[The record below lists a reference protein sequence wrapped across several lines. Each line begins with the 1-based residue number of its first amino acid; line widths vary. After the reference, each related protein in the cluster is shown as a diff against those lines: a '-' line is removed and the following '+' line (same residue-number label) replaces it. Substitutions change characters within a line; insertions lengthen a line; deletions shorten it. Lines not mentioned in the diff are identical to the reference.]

1 MRSKDCPILL
11 TRRKTFPPV
20 TSLAEFRRKLQFV
33 TSKTLPRGANMQEK
47 VEGFRLSPQQNR
59 VWLFQQKN
67 LSAFYSQVVALIRGS
82 LQEARL
88 RQAIAY
94 LVDRHEILRTVFHRR
109 AGLRLPFQVVTAGG
123 GDACAWR
130 SEDLSRLRSAE
141 RQSRLE
147 ELLAQEREQPWAY
160 ETGPLLRLRLARL
173 SPQEHA
179 LLVTLPALCADSRTL
194 SLFVEELA
202 AAYGEAAGD
211 VRGEAEEVMQ
221 YADVS
226 QWQNELL
233 EAEEG
238 EPGVEHWRARNWAA
252 ATALTLPFEFW
263 CDEVSETAS
272 IFRWRKQDVLLSAE
286 VVDAVKA
293 AADAR
298 RVSVAAWLQT
308 CWSALLWRLCGRP
321 AELIIGVGY
330 DARKYDELAG
340 AWGLLTKQAPV
351 RVEMNTEARFS
362 EALEQVEEAR
372 SETAKWQEYFSWEK
386 LGRGASSSST
396 TSGTLTVENRAD
408 AETLFC
414 AAQYE
419 YEREAASPALPAS
432 DLTFSLSHLAA
443 LAEPFKVKLHVIERP
458 SAKDHSRLRL
468 ELLWDSALLTDQAA
482 DCLASQLRAV
492 VRHSVESPSQRVT
505 ALPLLTQSER
515 RRVLFEWNDTGR
527 DYPSQ
532 LVHEMFEAHAER
544 SPHAVAVVCQDR
556 QLTYGELNKRANQLA
571 RFLRAIG
578 VGAERRVALLME
590 RSVEMVVALLATLKA
605 GGAYAPLDPQYPR
618 ERLALMLAD
627 SGADVLLTQTE
638 LRGLLPES
646 EAQVVEVDVE
656 WGRISL
662 WSGEKVE
669 KEEEEENPAYIIY
682 TSGST
687 GRPKGVMIEHRQL
700 SNYVH
705 AAVERLR
712 LPEGASYATVSTFAA
727 DLGHTMIFPAL
738 SRGGALHVLS
748 RECAADGEALWEYLE
763 RHRIDCLKIVP
774 SHIEALCDGV
784 MGRGENRS
792 REGEVEGKLLES
804 KLRRLVLGGEASRWG
819 LIERLRRMMPG
830 CEIYNHYGPTETT
843 VGAVAQPLEV
853 EEKERAG
860 LVGLG
865 RPMGNMRAYVMCEW
879 MDVTGVGEAG
889 ELYIGGAGVGRGYL
903 GRAEQTAERYVPD
916 PYSERGGERLYR
928 TGDVARYRP
937 DGAIEFLGRV
947 DNQIKIRGFRVEIGE
962 IETALISHPSVREA
976 AVIAIEDAPG
986 EKRLIAYVVGA
997 RRQLSIVSDE
1007 LRAYLKERL
1016 PEYMLPLAFIQM
1028 DALPLSP
1035 NGKVDRRAL
1044 PAPEQVKAAFAV
1056 ARIGPRTPLE
1066 EILCGIWQEVLG
1078 AEQVGV
1084 TDNFFELGGHSLL
1097 VTQIISRVREI
1108 FRVELPVRRLF
1119 DAVTIEQLSSII
1131 VENETKPGQTES
1143 IARTLKTIRNM
1154 PEEERRKILQ
1164 RKRREIGVA

>member
-1 MRSKDCPILL
+1 
-11 TRRKTFPPV
+11 
-20 TSLAEFRRKLQFV
+20 
-33 TSKTLPRGANMQEK
+33 MQEK

-82 LQEARL
+82 LQESRL

-109 AGLRLPFQVVTAGG
+109 AGLRLPFQVVTTG

-130 SEDLSRLRSAE
+130 SEDLRGLRGAE
-141 RQSRLE
+141 RQTRLE
-147 ELLAQEREQPWAY
+147 ELLAQERERPWAY

-173 SPQEHA
+173 GPQEHA

-211 VRGEAEEVMQ
+211 GDGKGEAEEAMQ

-226 QWQNELL
+226 EWQNELL

-263 CDEVSETAS
+263 RDEVGETAS
-272 IFRWRKQDVLLSAE
+272 IFRWRTQDVLLSAE
-286 VVDAVKA
+286 AADAIKA
-293 AADAR
+293 AASAR
-298 RVSVAAWLQT
+298 RVSVAVWLQT

-340 AWGLLTKQAPV
+340 AWGLLAKQAPV
-351 RVEMNTEARFS
+351 RVEMNIESRFS
-362 EALEQVEEAR
+362 EMLEQVEEAR

-386 LGRGASSSST
+386 LGGGASSSST
-396 TSGTLTVENRAD
+396 TIGTLTVENRAD

-419 YEREAASPALPAS
+419 YERVAAAPALPAS
-432 DLTFSLSHLAA
+432 DLSFSLSHLAA
-443 LAEPFKVKLHVIERP
+443 LTEPFKVKLHVIEGRP
-458 SAKDHSRLRL
+458 AEDRPWLRL
-468 ELLWDSALLTDQAA
+468 ELLWDSAVLTDQAA

-492 VRHSVESPSQRVT
+492 VRHSVESPSQRVS

-515 RRVLFEWNDTGR
+515 RRVLFEWNETGR
-527 DYPSQ
+527 DYPPQ
-532 LVHEMFEAHAER
+532 LFHEMFEARAER
-544 SPHAVAVVCQDR
+544 GPDSVAVVYEDR
-556 QLTYGELNKRANQLA
+556 RLTYGELNKRANQLA
-571 RFLRAIG
+571 RLLRSLG
-578 VGAERRVALLME
+578 VGPERRVALLME
-590 RSVEMVVALLATLKA
+590 RSEEVVVALLATLKA
-605 GGAYAPLDPQYPR
+605 GGAYVPLDPQYPR
-618 ERLALMLAD
+618 ERLEWMLAD
-627 SGADVLLTQTE
+627 SGAEVLLTQAE
-638 LRGLLPES
+638 LRGLWPES
-646 EAQVVEVDVE
+646 VAQVVKVEVECGRIGE
-656 WGRISL
+656 WG
-662 WSGEKVE
+662 GENLGKVA
-669 KEEEEENPAYIIY
+669 EEENPAYVIY

-700 SNYVH
+700 SNY
-705 AAVERLR
+705 AQASVERLS
-712 LPEGASYATVSTFAA
+712 LPEEASYATVTTFAA

-748 RECAADGEALWEYLE
+748 RDVAADGMGLWEYLV
-763 RHRIDCLKIVP
+763 RHGIECLKIVP
-774 SHIEALCDGV
+774 SHIEAMCDVV
-784 MGRGENRS
+784 MGGGEGVGS
-792 REGEVEGKLLES
+792 EGEVGVKLEES
-804 KLRRLVLGGEASRWG
+804 KLRRVALGGEASRWG

-843 VGAVAQPLEV
+843 VGAVAQRLEE

-865 RPMGNMRAYVMCEW
+865 RPMGNMRAYVMSEW
-879 MDVTGVGEAG
+879 MEVTGIGEAG

-903 GRAEQTAERYVPD
+903 GSAEQTAERYVPD
-916 PYSERGGERLYR
+916 PYGEVRGERMYR
-928 TGDVARYRP
+928 TGDVARHRP

-947 DNQIKIRGFRVEIGE
+947 DNQIKIRGFRIEIGE
-962 IETALISHPSVREA
+962 IETALASHPSVREA
-976 AVIAIEDAPG
+976 VVLAREDAPG
-986 EKRLIAYVVGA
+986 EKRLIAYVIGA
-997 RRQLSIVSDE
+997 RRQSAIAGNE
-1007 LRAYLKERL
+1007 LRTYLKERL

-1035 NGKVDRRAL
+1035 NGKVDRSAL
-1044 PAPEQVKAAFAV
+1044 PAPEQVKVVPAGAHV
-1056 ARIGPRTPLE
+1056 EPRTPLE

-1078 AEQVGV
+1078 TEQVGV

-1097 VTQIISRVREI
+1097 VTQVISRVREI
-1108 FRVELPVRRLF
+1108 FRIELPVRKLF
-1119 DAVTIEQLSSII
+1119 DAVTIEQLSSVL

-1143 IARTLKTIRNM
+1143 VARTLKTIRNM
-1154 PEEERRKILQ
+1154 PEDERRKVLQ
-1164 RKRREIGVA
+1164 RKRTDIGVA